1 VSPSSAALI
10 NNQVIFLSNQ
20 GVCLVSSTSVQIIS
34 RKIEAPIAA
43 ILGSPTL
50 LANTGGVAY
59 ESERLYLLTTLAPN
73 TTTASVVY
81 CYNTLTDAW
90 TTWDEFF
97 KQGVVGPEDRLFLI
111 SVGNTLKKERKNQN
125 KLDYCGESGAG
136 TNISMDPDGF
146 SGEFNFGSITP
157 EYGDVVVFGDIINRI
172 ETATQVGSNYIVN
185 FQTISNISTGNSV
198 VIYKHYKSIIKLSPF
213 HAGQVQR
220 HKQFCQMQVHTKD
233 PSISELTVSFANDSF
248 GSSEFTTWK
257 QKDIAFQGGW
267 GQLPWG
273 FFPWG
278 LEQGINLTY
287 STQPSPIVR
296 LYIPLFAQRST
307 FLQPILQHVQAA
319 EPMHIQS
326 VGFQVRGY
334 GERVSR

>member
-1 VSPSSAALI
+1 
-10 NNQVIFLSNQ
+10 
-20 GVCLVSSTSVQIIS
+20 
-34 RKIEAPIAA
+34 
-43 ILGSPTL
+43 
-50 LANTGGVAY
+50 
-59 ESERLYLLTTLAPN
+59 
-73 TTTASVVY
+73 
-81 CYNTLTDAW
+81 
-90 TTWDEFF
+90 
-97 KQGVVGPEDRLFLI
+97 
-111 SVGNTLKKERKNQN
+111 
-125 KLDYCGESGAG
+125 
-136 TNISMDPDGF
+136 
-146 SGEFNFGSITP
+146 
-157 EYGDVVVFGDIINRI
+157 
-172 ETATQVGSNYIVN
+172 
-185 FQTISNISTGNSV
+185 
-198 VIYKHYKSIIKLSPF
+198 
-213 HAGQVQR
+213 
-220 HKQFCQMQVHTKD
+220 MQVHTKD